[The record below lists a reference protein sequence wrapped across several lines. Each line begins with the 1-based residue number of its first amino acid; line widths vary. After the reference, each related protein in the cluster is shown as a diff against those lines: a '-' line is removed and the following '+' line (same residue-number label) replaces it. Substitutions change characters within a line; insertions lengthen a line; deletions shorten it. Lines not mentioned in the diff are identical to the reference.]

1 MLAYH
6 SAVFAV
12 GSESRAEK
20 DNADGRA
27 MLLHVCRSI
36 RSVGDEVECV
46 LPEGLADWIYTE
58 A

>member
-36 RSVGDEVECV
+36 RSVGEVECV